1 MSRISRRSFLAAS
14 AAFVAAPAIAAPA
27 GADVDVVIIGAGAAG
42 IAAAR
47 RIVAARRTCAL
58 FEASP
63 RIGGR
68 CATDT
73 KIFGVPFDLG
83 AHWIHSP
90 DTNPLV
96 AAAPKTGIDIY
107 AAPRAQTARVGPR
120 PARDSEM
127 ENFLAAQ
134 VRARRAIADA
144 LRGKADTSASRALP
158 KDLGDWQSAIE
169 FMFGP
174 YALSKDLANVS
185 AMDLARAAERDSA
198 SFCRQG
204 YGGLLAKLATD
215 LPVRLS
221 APVSKVTWGG
231 GLVVATPRGD
241 VRARAAIVTV
251 STDMLTSDKIE
262 FVPPLPKRQL
272 DAAAKLSLGSLDHI
286 ALEIP
291 GNPLLLQ
298 QDDLVFEQSNGAR
311 TAALL
316 ANVSGTSL
324 HVVEVGGEFGR
335 ALSGKGEAAMVDFAG
350 EWLAS
355 LFGSSVR
362 SKIKRSHAT
371 RWSHEP
377 YVLGAMSAAG
387 PGNAEARKVLQ
398 EPVAGRVWFAGEA
411 LHDTQWGTV
420 NGAWESGTRAADGV
434 LRWIGA
440 IKPERQEKQAKPA
453 QRKRKRGGE
462 E

>member
-1 MSRISRRSFLAAS
+1 MSRLNRRSFLAAS

-27 GADVDVVIIGAGAAG
+27 AAEVDVVIVGAGAAG

-47 RIVAARRTCAL
+47 RVLAAKKTCAV

-68 CATDT
+68 CVTDT
-73 KIFGVPFDLG
+73 KMFGVPFDLG
-83 AHWIHSP
+83 AHWIHAP

-96 AAAPKTGIDIY
+96 AAAPKSGIDIY
-107 AAPRAQTARVGPR
+107 AASRAQTVRVGPR

-127 ENFLAAQ
+127 ESFLAAQ

-144 LRGKADTSASRALP
+144 VRGKADIPASRALP

-185 AMDLARAAERDSA
+185 AMDLARAAERDSD

-204 YGGLLAKLATD
+204 YGALLARLAAD

-221 APVSKVTWGG
+221 MPVSKVAWGG

-262 FVPPLPKRQL
+262 FNPPLPKRQL

-298 QDDLVFEQSNGAR
+298 QDDLVFEQSNGVR

-335 ALSGKGEAAMVDFAG
+335 ALSAKGEAAMVDFAG

-362 SKIKRSHAT
+362 SRIKRTHAT
-371 RWSHEP
+371 RWTQEP

-387 PGNAEARKVLQ
+387 PANAEARKALQ

-420 NGAWESGTRAADGV
+420 NGAWESGTRSAEAV

-440 IKPERQEKQAKPA
+440 IKPERQEKPA
-453 QRKRKRGGE
+453 SGKRKRRRGGE

>member
-1 MSRISRRSFLAAS
+1 MLRLSRRSFLAAS

-42 IAAAR
+42 IAAAKR
-47 RIVAARRTCAL
+47 VLAARKSCAV

-68 CATDT
+68 CAADT
-73 KIFGVPFDLG
+73 KIFGVAFDLG
-83 AHWIHSP
+83 AHWIHNP
-90 DTNPLV
+90 DSNPLV

-107 AAPRAQTARVGPR
+107 AAPRAQTVRVGPR

-127 ENFLAAQ
+127 ESFLSAQ

-144 LRGKADTSASRALP
+144 VRAKADMPASRVLP
-158 KDLGDWQSAIE
+158 KDLGDWQSTIE
-169 FMFGP
+169 FMLGP

-185 AMDLARAAERDSA
+185 AMDLARAVERDSD

-204 YGGLLAKLATD
+204 YGALLAKLAAD

-221 APVSKVTWGG
+221 APVSMVAWGS

-241 VRARAAIVTV
+241 IRARTAIVTV
-251 STDMLTSDKIE
+251 STDMLTGDKIE
-262 FVPPLPKRQL
+262 FIPPLPKRQL

-324 HVVEVGGEFGR
+324 HIVEVGGEFGR
-335 ALSGKGEAAMVDFAG
+335 ALSAKGEAAMVDFAG

-362 SKIKRSHAT
+362 SKIRRTHAT
-371 RWSHEP
+371 RWSQEP

-387 PGNAEARKVLQ
+387 PGNSDARKVLQ
-398 EPVAGRVWFAGEA
+398 EPVGGRIWFAGEA

-420 NGAWESGTRAADGV
+420 NGAWESGTRAADAM

-440 IKPERQEKQAKPA
+440 IKIERKETPTSRTRKPR
-453 QRKRKRGGE
+453 RKGE
-462 E
+462 